1 MTAATVIF
9 DYDRTLSPGESVVDV
24 LALAIDEHPR
34 RVELRRDFL
43 ALQARWRRG
52 DKGLGDIPVVL
63 RLVRAIGRRH
73 IDAYVASRREPPEDL
88 RQLFA
93 ELRGRGVRLHIVSS
107 AYRDWL
113 VPIGRAWGFADG
125 EIHARHGLS
134 WIGGRAH
141 TINANHLLRPPSKA
155 RIVEGLVRAGRAGSP
170 MVIVGDG
177 AEDLHA
183 FRSAGADC
191 LVVAEYDLP
200 DRQALLSLRPGEAA
214 VRVDCRDGL
223 VDAIRS
229 ALPKV

>member
-9 DYDRTLSPGESVVDV
+9 DYDRTLSQGESVVDV
-24 LALAIDEHPR
+24 LGLAMDDHPR
-34 RVELRRDFL
+34 RADLRRDFH

-52 DKGLGDIPVVL
+52 EKGLGDIPIVL
-63 RLVRAIGRRH
+63 RLVKTIGRRH

-141 TINANHLLRPPSKA
+141 TINASHLLRPPSKA
-155 RIVEGLVRAGRAGSP
+155 RIFEALVRAGRAGSP

-191 LVVAEYDLP
+191 LVVAEYDLL
-200 DRQALLSLRPGEAA
+200 DSEALLSLRPGEAA
-214 VRVDCRDGL
+214 VRVDRRDGL

>member
-1 MTAATVIF
+1 MIAATVIF
-9 DYDRTLSPGESVVDV
+9 DYDRTLSQGESVVDV
-24 LALAIDEHPR
+24 LGLAMDDHPR
-34 RVELRRDFL
+34 RADLRRDFH

-52 DKGLGDIPVVL
+52 EKGLGDIPVVL

-141 TINANHLLRPPSKA
+141 TINASHLMRPPSKA
-155 RIVEGLVRAGRAGSP
+155 RIIEALVRSGRAGSP

-183 FRSAGADC
+183 FRSAGADL
-191 LVVAEYDLP
+191 LVVAEYDLL
-200 DRQALLSLRPGEAA
+200 DSEALLSLRPGEAA
-214 VRVDCRDGL
+214 VRVGCRDGL